1 MNISQRTLSAGVVI
15 STAVLVMT
23 GCASPPPL
31 PKSQETTSSESTLTE
46 EQALA
51 LAEDTYA
58 KYLAVS
64 DQIARDGGEGVE
76 ALSQITSK
84 AFFLENKEL
93 SVKVKQD
100 GFRTEG
106 ATVFDS
112 FSLQNYS
119 QGSSYLTA
127 YSCLRLGQIKVFDSF
142 GIDVT
147 PAGRLND
154 VPIEITFKLVDKKLQ
169 INESKVWSG
178 TNFCL

>member
-51 LAEDTYA
+51 LAEDTYT

-76 ALSQITSK
+76 RLAGLVSENQLLIERQDIELIASKKLRFEGSSRFHELKIQSYNDDQIISYLCLDLSDARLIDKNGNSVGSPMEITPLLVSF
-84 AFFLENKEL
+84 ARQSSSGFVL
-93 SVKVKQD
+93 S
-100 GFRTEG
+100 GSESWSG
-106 ATVFDS
+106 
-112 FSLQNYS
+112 QNY
-119 QGSSYLTA
+119 
-127 YSCLRLGQIKVFDSF
+127 C
-142 GIDVT
+142 
-147 PAGRLND
+147 
-154 VPIEITFKLVDKKLQ
+154 
-169 INESKVWSG
+169 
-178 TNFCL
+178 

>member
-76 ALSQITSK
+76 RLEGLVSSELFDSESQG
-84 AFFLENKEL
+84 FLEFKDSGFTLIGQSSFTFDSIQDKSFSSFTTYLCLDRTGIQIQQNGEATQDNL
-93 SVKVKQD
+93 SVATIFPLVVKFKPLGND
-100 GFRTEG
+100 FIIE
-106 ATVFDS
+106 
-112 FSLQNYS
+112 
-119 QGSSYLTA
+119 SSTL
-127 YSCLRLGQIKVFDSF
+127 
-142 GIDVT
+142 
-147 PAGRLND
+147 
-154 VPIEITFKLVDKKLQ
+154 
-169 INESKVWSG
+169 WSG
-178 TNFCL
+178 ENFCS